1 MSSRRA
7 KPSRSKK
14 PKGHAT
20 PSAPIA
26 ASALPPGAPLLD
38 DERVGEDELTDR
50 ERAFVAAYFARR
62 FNAAAAARELTGTTD
77 ISVSS
82 SIGHR
87 LRHRP
92 RVAAEIERHLQA
104 AQLAS
109 GEVLALL
116 SDQARGD
123 LGRYLSLTEA
133 GVPAFDLEQLQ
144 RDGQTHLIKK
154 IKRGADGTLT
164 IEFHD
169 SQAALDK
176 LARVHGLYKD
186 QLVVS
191 TSVNLDELTEQ
202 VRAIE
207 ARMEGADDA

>member
-7 KPSRSKK
+7 KPSRSKGA
-14 PKGHAT
+14 KGRVS
-20 PSAPIA
+20 PSHSVAAPA
-26 ASALPPGAPLLD
+26 PPPAVPSLD

-62 FNAAAAARELTGTTD
+62 FNAAAAARDLTGVTD
-77 ISVSS
+77 VSVASS
-82 SIGHR
+82 TGYR

-92 RVAAEIERHLQA
+92 RVAAEIDRRLQA

-109 GEVLALL
+109 GEVIALL

-123 LGRYLSLTEA
+123 LGRYVSLTEA
-133 GVPAFDLEQLQ
+133 GAVRFDLEALQ
-144 RDGQTHLIKK
+144 ADGATHLIKK
-154 IKRGADGTLT
+154 IKRSADGTLT

-186 QLVVS
+186 QVLV
-191 TSVNLDELTEQ
+191 TNSVNLDELTEQ
-202 VRAIE
+202 VRAVE
-207 ARMEGADDA
+207 ARMEGDDA